1 MSEIRN
7 QELIEYFFY
16 RGCTLEEL
24 EMILKIFPH
33 LATMSL
39 EEIEQK
45 VTLLFNADIFYGII
59 LCHQNQCQ
67 YYLLNTDYLTSN
79 KAVSESFIIKTII
92 ECVNKQYLQ
101 SILDIQSDDTLEK
114 KLFKMRQVPF
124 NSQGYRIK

>member
-24 EMILKIFPH
+24 EMVLKIFPH

-45 VTLLFNADIFYGII
+45 VTLLFN
-59 LCHQNQCQ
+59 
-67 YYLLNTDYLTSN
+67 
-79 KAVSESFIIKTII
+79 
-92 ECVNKQYLQ
+92 
-101 SILDIQSDDTLEK
+101 
-114 KLFKMRQVPF
+114 
-124 NSQGYRIK
+124 